1 MTPSLLTKAD
11 TNMKRGFYED
21 LYNFV
26 RICNELK
33 PSDQS
38 ELFNLTILLTV
49 HCICKWAEQL
59 K

>member
-38 ELFNLTILLTV
+38 ELFNLTTLFTV
-49 HCICKWAEQL
+49 YVSGL
-59 K
+59 SS